1 METGRGQGGKKGRKP
16 TISKLTPLLR
26 TMGYTNLAS
35 LMGKNPEVAIFR
47 RFSALNAKNLLYLQ
61 AELVNLEARLQRY
74 AADSANSRN
83 GVYEIDWF
91 ALSRSEKDGDRRQ
104 WDTFLEIR
112 AKLKE
117 YNDALCQQVMT
128 SGFGKPNRRDLD
140 FLRTWQQKAKAEKLF
155 LIGQDHDVWESSDD
169 LIALQP
175 RKESDFF
182 SQWLTG
188 AFVYWL
194 YRKVVFKDPEKG
206 ASPVNI
212 NPSSASQLEDE
223 YIRVSDSKLLRT
235 ADLITTVISSVLPI
249 ASVIILYFVHSK
261 LARLGVVAGFTAL
274 FSLTLGTM
282 TASRRVEI
290 FAATAA

>member
-117 YNDALCQQVMT
+117 YSM
-128 SGFGKPNRRDLD
+128 
-140 FLRTWQQKAKAEKLF
+140 
-155 LIGQDHDVWESSDD
+155 
-169 LIALQP
+169 
-175 RKESDFF
+175 
-182 SQWLTG
+182 
-188 AFVYWL
+188 
-194 YRKVVFKDPEKG
+194 
-206 ASPVNI
+206 
-212 NPSSASQLEDE
+212 
-223 YIRVSDSKLLRT
+223 
-235 ADLITTVISSVLPI
+235 
-249 ASVIILYFVHSK
+249 
-261 LARLGVVAGFTAL
+261 
-274 FSLTLGTM
+274 
-282 TASRRVEI
+282 
-290 FAATAA
+290 

>member
-1 METGRGQGGKKGRKP
+1 MADGGLRVLVVPEGCFQG
-16 TISKLTPLLR
+16 SLLSH
-26 TMGYTNLAS
+26 TALARITS
-35 LMGKNPEVAIFR
+35 SDCLCIFR
-47 RFSALNAKNLLYLQ
+47 LLL
-61 AELVNLEARLQRY
+61 L
-74 AADSANSRN
+74 
-83 GVYEIDWF
+83 I
-91 ALSRSEKDGDRRQ
+91 RSPQ
-104 WDTFLEIR
+104 
-112 AKLKE
+112 
-117 YNDALCQQVMT
+117 
-128 SGFGKPNRRDLD
+128 
-140 FLRTWQQKAKAEKLF
+140 
-155 LIGQDHDVWESSDD
+155 
-169 LIALQP
+169 
-175 RKESDFF
+175 
-182 SQWLTG
+182 
-188 AFVYWL
+188 
-194 YRKVVFKDPEKG
+194 DPEKG